1 MKFLS
6 DKAAA
11 LVPYVPGEQPKDG
24 IYIKLNTN
32 ENPYPPSP
40 KAVEAIRA
48 AAGDRLRLYPDPEST
63 ALKQAC
69 AENWKVKPSQVFVG
83 NGSDEVLAVAF
94 QAFFMGK
101 KNVLMPDISYSFYPV
116 YCSLYNVGAK
126 EVALK
131 EDFSIDVDAFL
142 QPSDGVVIANPNAPT
157 GMALTRDTLET
168 IVKAHPD
175 RVVLVDE
182 AYVDFGGESMVP
194 LIDTYDN
201 LLVVSTLSKSR
212 SLAGLRVG
220 FAFGSEAL
228 MDGMNRV
235 KNSFNS
241 YPVDFLAQK
250 GAESAILDKAYFAET
265 CRKVIEAREWTV
277 KELERLGF
285 AVLPSKANFVFAR
298 PNGMEAAELF
308 QKLKAEK
315 ILVRYFAK
323 PRIDRWLRISI
334 GTMEDMKRMIE
345 KMEAILWQKDGQN

>member
-6 DKAAA
+6 DKAAS

-24 IYIKLNTN
+24 VYIKLNTN

-40 KAVEAIRA
+40 KAVEAIKT

-63 ALKQAC
+63 ALKQVC
-69 AENWKVKPSQVFVG
+69 ADYWNVKPTQVFVG

-94 QAFFMGK
+94 QAFFSGK

-116 YCSLYNVGAK
+116 YCNLYDVEAK
-126 EVALK
+126 EVLLK
-131 EDFSIDVDAFL
+131 EDFSIDVEAFL
-142 QPSDGVVIANPNAPT
+142 QPNQGVVIANPNAPT
-157 GMALTRDTLET
+157 GMALTRAQLEE
-168 IVKAHPD
+168 IVRKNPD
-175 RVVLVDE
+175 SVVLIDE
-182 AYVDFGGESMVP
+182 AYVDFGEESMVP
-194 LIDTYDN
+194 LVEKYDN
-201 LLVVSTLSKSR
+201 LLVVCTLSKSR

-250 GAESAILDKAYFAET
+250 GAESAILDRAYFEET
-265 CRKVIEAREWTV
+265 RNKVIEAREWTAG
-277 KELERLGF
+277 ELTRLGF
-285 AVLPSKANFVFAR
+285 AVLPSKANFLFAR

-308 QKLKAEK
+308 QKLKVEK

-323 PRIDRWLRISI
+323 PRIDQWLRISI
-334 GTMEDMKRMIE
+334 GTMEDMKTLIA
-345 KMEAILWQKDGQN
+345 KTEAILWQREQQN

>member
-6 DKAAA
+6 DKAAS

-24 IYIKLNTN
+24 VYIKLNTN

-40 KAVEAIRA
+40 KAVEAIKA

-63 ALKQAC
+63 ALKQVC
-69 AENWKVKPSQVFVG
+69 ADYWNVKPSQVFVG

-94 QAFFMGK
+94 QAFFSGK
-101 KNVLMPDISYSFYPV
+101 KDVLMPDISYSFYPV
-116 YCSLYNVGAK
+116 YCALYDVEAK
-126 EVALK
+126 EVPLK
-131 EDFSIDVDAFL
+131 EDFSIDVDAFF
-142 QPSDGVVIANPNAPT
+142 QPNEGVVIANPNAPT
-157 GMALTRDTLET
+157 GMALTRAQLEE
-168 IVKAHPD
+168 IVKANPEQ
-175 RVVLVDE
+175 VVLVDE

-194 LIDTYDN
+194 LIETYDN
-201 LLVVSTLSKSR
+201 LLVVCTLSKSR

-250 GAESAILDKAYFAET
+250 GAESAILDKAYFDET
-265 CRKVIEAREWTV
+265 RNKVIEAREWTAG
-277 KELERLGF
+277 ELTRLGF
-285 AVLPSKANFVFAR
+285 EVLPSKANFLFAK

-308 QKLKAEK
+308 QKLKTEK
-315 ILVRYFAK
+315 ILVRYFNK
-323 PRIDRWLRISI
+323 PRIDKWLRISI
-334 GTMEDMKRMIE
+334 GTMEDMKIMIA
-345 KMEAILWQKDGQN
+345 KTEAILWQSE

>member
-6 DKAAA
+6 EKAAA

-24 IYIKLNTN
+24 VYIKLNTN

-40 KAVEAIRA
+40 KALEAIHQ

-69 AENWKVKPSQVFVG
+69 AQTWGVKPSQVFVG

-94 QAFFMGK
+94 QAFFSGR

-116 YCSLYNVGAK
+116 YCNLYDVEAK
-126 EVALK
+126 EVPLK
-131 EDFSIDVDAFL
+131 EDFSINVEAFL
-142 QPSDGVVIANPNAPT
+142 QPNEGVVIANPNAPT
-157 GMALTRDTLET
+157 GMALSSAQLET
-168 IVKAHPD
+168 IVKANPD
-175 RVVLVDE
+175 SVVLIDE

-194 LIDTYDN
+194 LIEKYDN
-201 LLVVSTLSKSR
+201 LLVVCTLSKSR

-250 GAESAILDKAYFAET
+250 GAESAILDRAYFDQT
-265 CRKVIEAREWTV
+265 RNKVIEAREWTA
-277 KELERLGF
+277 KELKRLGF
-285 AVLPSKANFVFAR
+285 DVLPSKANFVFAK

-308 QKLKAEK
+308 QKLKKEK
-315 ILVRYFAK
+315 ILVRYFNK

-334 GTMEDMKRMIE
+334 GTMEDMKIMIE
-345 KMEAILWQKDGQN
+345 KTEAILWQKEQQN

>member
-6 DKAAA
+6 DKAAS

-40 KAVEAIRA
+40 KAVEAIKE

-63 ALKQAC
+63 ALRQVC
-69 AENWKVKPSQVFVG
+69 AENWGVKPSQVFIG

-116 YCSLYNVGAK
+116 YCALYNVGAK
-126 EVALK
+126 EVPLK

-142 QPSDGVVIANPNAPT
+142 QPSEGVVIANPNAPT
-157 GMALTRDTLET
+157 GMALTRETLET
-168 IVKAHPD
+168 IVKANPD

-194 LIDTYDN
+194 LIEKYDN
-201 LLVVSTLSKSR
+201 LLVVCTLSKSR

-228 MDGMNRV
+228 MEGMNRV

-250 GAESAILDKAYFAET
+250 GAESAILDRAYFDET
-265 CRKVIEAREWTV
+265 RNKVIEAREWTA
-277 KELERLGF
+277 KELVRLGCD
-285 AVLPSKANFVFAR
+285 VLPSKANFLFAR
-298 PNGMEAAELF
+298 PKGMEAAELF
-308 QKLKAEK
+308 QKLKEEK

-334 GTMEDMKRMIE
+334 GTMEDMKTMIE
-345 KMEAILWQKDGQN
+345 KTEAILWQKEQQN